1 MQESP
6 PAVGQR
12 ENGRERQVGAVLL
25 MGFVRKG
32 RGEGRRQLE
41 KDGQSRGNF
50 FNFFLT
56 EQHCLWNLSSQSR
69 DGSWVLGSER
79 AES

>member
-41 KDGQSRGNF
+41 KDGQSRGKF
-50 FNFFLT
+50 FNFFFDRAALFV
-56 EQHCLWNLSSQSR
+56 ESQFAVQ
-69 DGSWVLGSER
+69 GWKLGPWQ
-79 AES
+79 